1 MMYLLFPGS
10 EILFA
15 LVGVVI
21 VVYLFLSGSK
31 SFLGK
36 WLEPKKY
43 EHLQLRNMED
53 KTGLYKVTY
62 AVREPGGRCMAVVK
76 KKRSFW
82 YRKVVYGSSEHML
95 EYEVDNAYEELKQEW
110 RMNRLGKY

>member
-1 MMYLLFPGS
+1 MYFLFPGS

-15 LVGVVI
+15 LLGVGI

-43 EHLQLRNMED
+43 DHLQLRNMED
-53 KTGLYKVTY
+53 KTGKYHITY
-62 AVREPGGRCMAVVK
+62 AVRIPEGGYMAIVRK
-76 KKRSFW
+76 KHSFW
-82 YRKVVYGSSEHML
+82 YGKVVHAASEHML